1 MEINGKQ
8 VLDAFEQ
15 LCKEHEKTIA
25 FVEAFSTLAA
35 VIVSLGL
42 ASLASRAHK
51 PRLKAWVD
59 INRMVHSTIPPETR
73 LRYLTA
79 TITNTGIVS
88 LRVPVAFF
96 NWQLPG
102 QRNKTVWVNPLDAF
116 GDERV
121 PQRTYPFEVLPKTS
135 HPFIVSDITTFQEN
149 FAEMLRAQNYIKR
162 ILYRF
167 VFVTIVTDDG
177 TRFRAKIGE
186 NVRREM
192 RRLNPL

>member
-1 MEINGKQ
+1 MLE
-8 VLDAFEQ
+8 AFEHF
-15 LCKEHEKTIA
+15 CREHEKTIA

-35 VIVSLGL
+35 VIISLSL
-42 ASLASRAHK
+42 AISASRANK

-59 INRMVHSTIPPETR
+59 TSRMVHSTIPPETR

-102 QRNKTVWVNPLDAF
+102 QRNKTLWVTPLDAS

-121 PQRTYPFEVLPKTS
+121 PPRVYPFEVLPKTS
-135 HPFIVSDITTFQEN
+135 HPFIVSDIATFQEN
-149 FAEMLRAQNYIKR
+149 FAEIIRAQNFIKR

-167 VFVTIVTDDG
+167 VRVTIITDDG
-177 TRFRAKIGE
+177 SRFRAKIGDNGNCSPLITVE
-186 NVRREM
+186 RRG
-192 RRLNPL
+192 